1 MRGRT
6 IMAVDD
12 DEMIL
17 SLVEAVVADQDGIF
31 VGANSGE
38 ACLALLESHKP
49 RLILLDVGMANMD
62 GVETLKKIREL
73 YPKLNSKVAF
83 LTAHKSLKLID
94 QSRELGA
101 DGFILKPTSPTRL
114 RQRIDEIL
122 SNDGPDLITT

>member
-1 MRGRT
+1 
-6 IMAVDD
+6 MAVDD

-31 VGANSGE
+31 IGANSGE
-38 ACLALLESHKP
+38 ECLALLESHKP
-49 RLILLDVGMANMD
+49 RLILLDVGMANMN
-62 GVETLKKIREL
+62 GVETLKKIRER

-122 SNDGPDLITT
+122 SNDGPDLITA